1 MDNICHIAHNTIIG
15 KNCLLAG
22 KFATAGSAVIGDNF
36 MCGGRV
42 SVTDHV
48 TICDNV
54 QIGGVSGVRADITK
68 PGAYA
73 GHPLLPVKEHLKTL
87 AVIAALPQMRRDIT
101 RLFSKLGISRDEEQ

>member
-1 MDNICHIAHNTIIG
+1 
-15 KNCLLAG
+15 
-22 KFATAGSAVIGDNF
+22 

-54 QIGGVSGVRADITK
+54 QVGGVSGVRADITK

-87 AVIAALPQMRRDIT
+87 AVIAALPQMRKDIT
-101 RLFSKLGISRDEEQ
+101 RLLSKIGLSNKKKK